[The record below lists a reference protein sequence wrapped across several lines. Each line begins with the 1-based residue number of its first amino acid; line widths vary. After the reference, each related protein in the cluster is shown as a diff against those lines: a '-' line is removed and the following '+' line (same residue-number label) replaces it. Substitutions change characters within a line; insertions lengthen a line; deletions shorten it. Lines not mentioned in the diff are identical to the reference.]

1 MLKGVYKKYILEKG
15 YEEDKNQLK
24 LIDLLTQFSLQI
36 EKPKTLIDK
45 LFSKNSSLKR
55 GIYLWGKV
63 GRGKILVLNL
73 FFENLQVKNKL
84 KQHFHE
90 FILDCHE
97 KINNL
102 NQQKNIDN
110 KVSEIAK
117 EISKKFCILYLDEFQ
132 VNNIVDAMLLSRLF
146 TELINN
152 GMFIFLTS
160 NSCPQDI
167 YKNGLK
173 REYIFPF
180 IDLLLDKI
188 HIFNLDS
195 PQDYRK
201 DKLKEFKLFLYP
213 HQADKFNKLVSNF
226 LDGEVFKKTRIKVSN
241 NRYLSINKCVDKVVK
256 FTFSEICEANLG
268 TTDYIALCNHFSV
281 LVIENIPQLK
291 FENHNEALRFIALID
306 CMYNEKLLG
315 IFSSE
320 VKLDK
325 LYIGDINK
333 KEFGRT
339 ISRIYEMQS
348 KAYIENSKIFQNN

>member
-1 MLKGVYKKYILEKG
+1 MLKDVYKKYILEKG
-15 YEEDKNQLK
+15 YKEDKNQLK

-45 LFSKNSSLKR
+45 LFSKNSSLKK
-55 GIYLWGKV
+55 GVYLWGKV
-63 GRGKILVLNL
+63 GRGKTLVLNL

-152 GMFIFLTS
+152 GTFIFLTS

-173 REYIFPF
+173 RE
-180 IDLLLDKI
+180 
-188 HIFNLDS
+188 
-195 PQDYRK
+195 
-201 DKLKEFKLFLYP
+201 
-213 HQADKFNKLVSNF
+213 
-226 LDGEVFKKTRIKVSN
+226 
-241 NRYLSINKCVDKVVK
+241 
-256 FTFSEICEANLG
+256 
-268 TTDYIALCNHFSV
+268 
-281 LVIENIPQLK
+281 
-291 FENHNEALRFIALID
+291 
-306 CMYNEKLLG
+306 
-315 IFSSE
+315 
-320 VKLDK
+320 
-325 LYIGDINK
+325 
-333 KEFGRT
+333 
-339 ISRIYEMQS
+339 
-348 KAYIENSKIFQNN
+348 